1 MVNNISTLV
10 GLRNNLEYSQQ
21 FYQRFRQ
28 IYPNEELIFVSYGS
42 NDGTHQWLDTII
54 DSNLIYYYEDC
65 DKTFSDTYNKATQ
78 LATKDYVI
86 FCHND
91 IVVCNNFLEN
101 LLKHCD
107 EFTAVGYVTIEPP
120 IFLGERVGKIVK
132 DFGSNF
138 NNVNYECLNQFVQ
151 NEQDKN
157 LNKICDNSFFFM
169 AISRKIVLNMNGF
182 DNLFSPMFC
191 EDDDFIHR
199 LRLQNINIVTSLDS
213 IVYHFVSKTSRY
225 SDEYESKTNQIETN
239 SNKNLLRKWHNM
251 FYQPRYDIGLAMNDC
266 DIGDIEALEPYF
278 DSLYVNCDYDEYVTN
293 MQPFTKYDLSKKFNK
308 FDTIPTNDVV
318 ATVLK
323 KDINYILILQHL
335 TGLLQHNLYIGEVS
349 LGGIL
354 IKINRIIDYS
364 TLMIDNN
371 SEYNLTKCLK

>member
-1 MVNNISTLV
+1 MMNNISTLV

-42 NDGTHQWLDTII
+42 NDGTHQWLDTID

-138 NNVNYECLNQFVQ
+138 SWF
-151 NEQDKN
+151 
-157 LNKICDNSFFFM
+157 
-169 AISRKIVLNMNGF
+169 
-182 DNLFSPMFC
+182 
-191 EDDDFIHR
+191 
-199 LRLQNINIVTSLDS
+199 
-213 IVYHFVSKTSRY
+213 
-225 SDEYESKTNQIETN
+225 
-239 SNKNLLRKWHNM
+239 
-251 FYQPRYDIGLAMNDC
+251 
-266 DIGDIEALEPYF
+266 
-278 DSLYVNCDYDEYVTN
+278 
-293 MQPFTKYDLSKKFNK
+293 
-308 FDTIPTNDVV
+308 
-318 ATVLK
+318 
-323 KDINYILILQHL
+323 
-335 TGLLQHNLYIGEVS
+335 
-349 LGGIL
+349 
-354 IKINRIIDYS
+354 
-364 TLMIDNN
+364 
-371 SEYNLTKCLK
+371 